1 MQGNNNSKLRL
12 LISTDNHLGYLEKD
26 TIRGEDSFRAFEEV
40 LKIAKEEQ
48 VDAIILGGDLFH
60 ENKPSRKCIH
70 RTMELLRHY
79 CMGDGQVEIEL
90 LSDATQNFPSLFGTA
105 NWEDP
110 NFNIA
115 IPVFTIHGNHDDPTG
130 DGSLSSLDLL
140 STAGLLNYF
149 GKSPTVDDITMNPIL
164 LRKGTTK
171 LALYGLGSIRDERL
185 HRTFLQSKVRMLR
198 PPGADKDYFS
208 ILLFHQNRA
217 AHSPTNH
224 IPENFLD
231 DFLDLIV
238 WGHEHECLATEDQ
251 EMMEAPQRGHQVLQ
265 LGSSVHTSLSEG
277 ESKPKC
283 CMVADI
289 EGRSFSLKRRPLLSV
304 RPFLIRNIS
313 LQKHFKTIRPLKEVE
328 EYLKSVVEEQLLSS
342 TLASTAQML
351 PLLRLRVDYSY
362 DDTKSIDSINLV
374 NIADR
379 CQYPLP
385 NTQRFGLYF
394 QDRLANTKD
403 IILPLR
409 RSIKSVKKSGGA
421 DAKNHTFA
429 NQQGSKTK
437 MEDLVQDC
445 LALNNNKNNNNTD
458 SPLQLLPV
466 NEFMDVV
473 KRSVEKDD
481 RDLIG
486 DFVKGSLKEMRM
498 HLLPTVPSAIDGL
511 EGFIDDAP
519 MDPLVMRERMDSWRS
534 KKDCEFSS
542 SFGGSGGSGIGAS
555 NIEKKKTLDVI
566 GMDIGIDIND
576 GTKDSNDDDNDNY
589 DAKNDDDN
597 ADKDDIKQQDID
609 VAPPSPLATTKK
621 RAVSRTRAT
630 EAASTSKTTKT
641 AQQPSAKKV
650 KKSWPPAR
658 S

>member
-1 MQGNNNSKLRL
+1 MQGDNNKLRL

-26 TIRGEDSFRAFEEV
+26 TIRGDDSFRAFEEV

-79 CMGDGQVEIEL
+79 CMGDGQVGIEL

-238 WGHEHECLATEDQ
+238 WGHEHECLAEDQ

-277 ESKPKC
+277 ESKPKY

-313 LQKHFKTIRPLKEVE
+313 LQKHLKTLRPLKEVE
-328 EYLKSVVEEQLLSS
+328 EYLKGFVEELLSTTLPS
-342 TLASTAQML
+342 TVQML

-362 DDTKSIDSINLV
+362 DDTKPNDSTNLI

-379 CQYPLP
+379 RQYPLP

-409 RSIKSVKKSGGA
+409 RSIKSVKKSGASGGGIGG
-421 DAKNHTFA
+421 DAKSNAFA

-445 LALNNNKNNNNTD
+445 LALNNRNTD

-534 KKDCEFSS
+534 KKDGEFSS
-542 SFGGSGGSGIGAS
+542 SLGGGGGGSS
-555 NIEKKKTLDVI
+555 IEKKKTLDVI
-566 GMDIGIDIND
+566 SMDIDIND
-576 GTKDSNDDDNDNY
+576 DTKDPNDVNANNDDDVKDY
-589 DAKNDDDN
+589 DDKYDDVI
-597 ADKDDIKQQDID
+597 ADKDDIKQQDVDIS
-609 VAPPSPLATTKK
+609 PPSPSSTIKK
-621 RAVSRTRAT
+621 RATRTRAT
-630 EAASTSKTTKT
+630 AATAKTTKT
-641 AQQPSAKKV
+641 VQPSAKKV